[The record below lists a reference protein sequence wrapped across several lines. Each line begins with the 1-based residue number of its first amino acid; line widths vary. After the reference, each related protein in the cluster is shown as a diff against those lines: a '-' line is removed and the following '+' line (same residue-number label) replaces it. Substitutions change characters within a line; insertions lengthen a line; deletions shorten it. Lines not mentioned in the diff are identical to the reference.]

1 MVVRIGEVS
10 HEAPTAAPAAAG
22 APAAAE
28 QASPAEL
35 RLQVRAAIARE
46 ASRRERLWAD

>member
-10 HEAPTAAPAAAG
+10 HEAPAIAPTGASAPATTD
-22 APAAAE
+22 

-35 RLQVRAAIARE
+35 RLQVRLAIARE